1 MRTRLLLL
9 GGQTILLGLFCAFLV
24 VPASALFL
32 ARFGADDLAYAYLGV
47 AATGVLV
54 SAGMRAAQTR
64 LSLGALAETVI
75 ALLLVMVGSA
85 WLVLTFSDGVW
96 VTFPLVVLFPVS
108 IPVGFVLVGSQAGRL
123 MDVRE
128 MKAHFPRVAAGFS
141 VGFAGGGLLAAWLV
155 NVLDGPVDV
164 LGFAAAAAAAWL
176 ALAHVTSRRYR
187 SVLGAR
193 PAPAGPPRASA
204 PRRVSLL
211 RNPLVLTVFG
221 YQVLSAGVTQLL
233 DYMVWERAAARYPD
247 PTDLAQFQG
256 IYGAVINIVSVLFI
270 IVIAGRMVTHLG
282 VGASLAANPLGV
294 LAVLGFTVVLGYG
307 GGFVGLTFLL
317 VACATQ
323 IVDITLTDGITRTSI
338 NASYQALPSGERL
351 AAQTGVEGAGVPLA
365 LGFVGVLLLVFR
377 ALSLDVRAVGVVTLV
392 LSVAW
397 FVLGRLAA
405 REYANG
411 LRAQFSHPQW
421 DPQTLQAMDDVTR
434 AAADRLLASPDVRD
448 VRVAIGALAS
458 AGQPA
463 LVQIEKLLDDSDPQV
478 RLRAAAVVAGA
489 DGEPAAR
496 ALRLWRSALH
506 SPDADLVSAALVAAA
521 EHPAPCFVSELV
533 GLAAAT
539 APPPNLDLALTG
551 HADLLV
557 PVLQDEDASVPSSA
571 RPRLLRAVGRGRLPA
586 GRRILITELTDND
599 SSVRGS
605 AARSLSAAPPTENAD
620 LPAAHDL
627 LVLEA
632 RRAALVLSA
641 LGALPSAPGTEPLR
655 RALRD
660 DLDELAGRVGTV
672 LALTSGGRAVASA
685 VASLRA
691 GDERGLAMEL
701 IEVATGRNE
710 FRLALLLLDPSLDD
724 DQRRAGLAEFAPP
737 TLDAAGWMSDLL
749 ADSESRWHSSW
760 LRACALYAGPTVLGR
775 ACDELA
781 VDWLDAA
788 DPVVAETARWAVA
801 GGHHDRSAPSSAA
814 APAE

>member
-9 GGQTILLGLFCAFLV
+9 GGQTVLLGLFCAFLV

-32 ARFGADDLAYAYLGV
+32 GRFGADDLPFAYLGV

-54 SAGMRAAQTR
+54 STGMRAAQAR
-64 LSLGALAETVI
+64 LSLGALAESVI
-75 ALLLVMVGSA
+75 ALLLVTVGSA
-85 WLVLTFSDGVW
+85 WLVLALGDGLW

-141 VGFAGGGLLAAWLV
+141 VGFAVGGLLAAWLV
-155 NVLDGPVDV
+155 GVLDGPVHL
-164 LGFAAAAAAAWL
+164 LGFATAAAAAWL
-176 ALAHVTSRRYR
+176 VLARVTSRRYR

-193 PAPAGPPRASA
+193 PAPQDLRRPSA
-204 PRRVSLL
+204 PRRVSVL
-211 RNPLVLTVFG
+211 RNPLVLAVFG

-247 PTDLAQFQG
+247 PADLAQFQG

-270 IVIAGRMVTHLG
+270 VVIAGRMVTHLG

-294 LAVLGFTVVLGYG
+294 LAVLAVTVVLGYA

-317 VACATQ
+317 VVCATQ
-323 IVDITLTDGITRTSI
+323 IADITLTDGITRTSI
-338 NASYQALPSGERL
+338 NASYQALPSEERL

-411 LRAQFSHPQW
+411 LRAQFSRAHWEPM
-421 DPQTLQAMDDVTR
+421 PLQATDEVTR
-434 AAADRLLASPDVRD
+434 AAAGRLLASPDVRD
-448 VRVAIGALAS
+448 VRVAIGALAT
-458 AGQPA
+458 AGRPA
-463 LVQIEKLLDDSDPQV
+463 LVQVEKLLDDSDPQV
-478 RLRAAAVVAGA
+478 RLRAAAVVAGVDA
-489 DGEPAAR
+489 DPSSR
-496 ALRLWRSALH
+496 ALGLWRSAAH
-506 SPDADLVSAALVAAA
+506 STDAGLVSAALAAAA
-521 EHPAPCFVSELV
+521 EHPAPPFVPDLV
-533 GLAAAT
+533 ALAAAT
-539 APPPNLDLALTG
+539 APPPGLGPALTS

-557 PVLQDEDASVPSSA
+557 PLLQDDAEAVPPAA

-586 GRRILITELTDND
+586 GRRMLVAELTDPD
-599 SSVRGS
+599 ASVRGA
-605 AARSLSAAPPTENAD
+605 AARSLAATSPAEAAD
-620 LPAAHDL
+620 LPTAQDL

-632 RRAALVLSA
+632 RRAAQV
-641 LGALPSAPGTEPLR
+641 LGALDALPSDPGTEPLR

-672 LALTSGGRAVASA
+672 LSLTSGGRAVAYA
-685 VASLRA
+685 VSSLRT
-691 GDERGLAMEL
+691 GEERGLAMEM
-701 IEVATGRNE
+701 IEVATGRDE
-710 FRLALLLLDPSLDD
+710 FRLTLLLLDPSLDD
-724 DQRRAGLAEFAPP
+724 DERRVGLAASAPP
-737 TLDAAGWMSDLL
+737 ALDAVGWVNDLVTDSDG
-749 ADSESRWHSSW
+749 RWQSSW
-760 LRACALYAGPTVLGR
+760 LRACALYAGPSVLGT
-775 ACDELA
+775 ACTNLA
-781 VDWLDAA
+781 ADWLDAA
-788 DPVVAETARWAVA
+788 DPVVAETARWVVD
-801 GGHHDRSAPSSAA
+801 GGHHDGSGAGRLHAGR
-814 APAE
+814 